1 MLKTKEIMAN
11 LKNVAIQIQ
20 LRTLQIYV
28 KQELIP
34 RPEYP
39 EKGQGAQAHY
49 PDDTIEKIFAIHNLM
64 SLRSLSMEK
73 MKFVVRIGDY
83 LEKRNYTSYADVIND
98 EEDDEPLGW
107 RMGEYGDLAFFTIE
121 YLRLK
126 NLARE
131 LLRPSCPL
139 PFGEEERKFE
149 TLKDRQTLYSF
160 MTGPAA
166 EQEPV
171 KFVTQGLLV
180 AIATND
186 RVILDA
192 ILK

>member
-1 MLKTKEIMAN
+1 MKTSEIMAN
-11 LKNVAIQIQ
+11 LKSININVR

-49 PDDTIEKIFAIHNLM
+49 AEDTVERIFAIHNLM
-64 SLRSLSMEK
+64 SLRSIPMEK
-73 MKFVVRIGDY
+73 MKFIVRVGDH
-83 LEKRNYTSYADVIND
+83 LAKQKYTSYADVIND
-98 EEDDEPLGW
+98 ETDDEPLSW

-126 NLARE
+126 NFARG
-131 LLRPSCPL
+131 LLRPGISL

-149 TLKDRQTLYSF
+149 TLSDRQTLYSI
-160 MTGPAA
+160 MAGPTA
-166 EQEPV
+166 EKEPV

-180 AIATND
+180 AIANGESE
-186 RVILDA
+186 ILSQ
-192 ILK
+192 LE